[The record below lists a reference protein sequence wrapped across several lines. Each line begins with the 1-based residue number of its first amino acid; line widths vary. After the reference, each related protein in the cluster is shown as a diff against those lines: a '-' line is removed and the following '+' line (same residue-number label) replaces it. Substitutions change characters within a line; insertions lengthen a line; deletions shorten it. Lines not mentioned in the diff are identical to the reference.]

1 MDEGSR
7 MEFSKEFFYDEVQEG
22 FYVPGIMKRAWAA
35 GLETLSFIDQICNK
49 WDISY
54 FLGYGTLLGAI
65 RHKGFIRWDDDIDII
80 MPREDYERFR
90 HIVEDELSE
99 EMFFVSIESDRDRC
113 DFTAAICVKNSLFS
127 PKNLRKYHEFPYAHA
142 VDIFPLDELASHD
155 EEEAFRR
162 HILDIFISLISTL
175 KKKKDN
181 TRNFKNALRKTEELL
196 RIQFDK
202 DKALEGQFY
211 EIMNKI
217 FQEFNGEGGKEVVFF
232 PSYLQEEN
240 YPFPKSV
247 LKDTEWLPFCDTKLP
262 VPKDY
267 DTVLKSFY
275 GDYTQKNKK
284 GIAHDYSSFKKK
296 DIILQDILKGKWKF
310 NYSCLEDSFERVD
323 VQSFREAALE
333 AVDSFLS
340 VEKNII
346 LNCMERDF
354 SVNLPKIAEL
364 QEEALA
370 LGNFIELKKGSE
382 AESVLLIQQYCE
394 SLYYAYQA
402 VENILAN
409 SKNTGMDKLSNVIAL
424 PKGMEK
430 ELKKTSR
437 QLKKLK
443 LALKKEFK
451 KEVVFL
457 THRAK
462 YFNSLRPLVDA
473 LLRTRDIECKIIPIP
488 YYDRLGDGSF
498 SEMHY
503 EGEYFPKEYEIID
516 YRSYNFATELPDAIV
531 INSPYDE
538 YNQVYSVDPFFY
550 SKNMKK
556 FTNKLVYI
564 PWFVTDEINP
574 KDANDA
580 KAFFNM
586 NYYVNVPGI
595 FHADLSIVQSKQMK
609 KAYLDKISMCSNG
622 DVRRRMSK
630 KISGAGSC
638 LFGDKEG
645 QGTKELVREFRRF
658 LSRK

>member
-1 MDEGSR
+1 
-7 MEFSKEFFYDEVQEG
+7 
-22 FYVPGIMKRAWAA
+22 
-35 GLETLSFIDQICNK
+35 
-49 WDISY
+49 
-54 FLGYGTLLGAI
+54 
-65 RHKGFIRWDDDIDII
+65 
-80 MPREDYERFR
+80 
-90 HIVEDELSE
+90 
-99 EMFFVSIESDRDRC
+99 
-113 DFTAAICVKNSLFS
+113 
-127 PKNLRKYHEFPYAHA
+127 
-142 VDIFPLDELASHD
+142 
-155 EEEAFRR
+155 
-162 HILDIFISLISTL
+162 
-175 KKKKDN
+175 
-181 TRNFKNALRKTEELL
+181 
-196 RIQFDK
+196 
-202 DKALEGQFY
+202 
-211 EIMNKI
+211 
-217 FQEFNGEGGKEVVFF
+217 
-232 PSYLQEEN
+232 
-240 YPFPKSV
+240 
-247 LKDTEWLPFCDTKLP
+247 
-262 VPKDY
+262 
-267 DTVLKSFY
+267 
-275 GDYTQKNKK
+275 
-284 GIAHDYSSFKKK
+284 
-296 DIILQDILKGKWKF
+296 
-310 NYSCLEDSFERVD
+310 
-323 VQSFREAALE
+323 
-333 AVDSFLS
+333 
-340 VEKNII
+340 
-346 LNCMERDF
+346 
-354 SVNLPKIAEL
+354 
-364 QEEALA
+364 
-370 LGNFIELKKGSE
+370 
-382 AESVLLIQQYCE
+382 
-394 SLYYAYQA
+394 
-402 VENILAN
+402 
-409 SKNTGMDKLSNVIAL
+409 MDKLSNVIAL

-503 EGEYFPKEYEIID
+503 EGEDFPKEYEIID